1 MKVTIEEATLENYK
15 FFTKKED
22 LIPHAKLTIKAVEEG
37 SPVLIRHFTNET
49 YLKKIG
55 ELAQN
60 DTWRNI
66 QLPLDEQVT
75 VVISGVEFEAVLTE
89 IQVKKNKKKQTNT
102 YTITIEKDVEDD
114 DIKNIVYP
122 FFKSREEEANP
133 DPLKPSKLVPIKYE
147 VSINN

>member
-1 MKVTIEEATLENYK
+1 MKVTIEEAILENYK

-75 VVISGVEFEAVLTE
+75 VVISGVEFEAILTE
-89 IQVKKNKKKQTNT
+89 IQVKKNKKKNTNT
-102 YTITIEKDVEDD
+102 YTITIEKDVDD
-114 DIKNIVYP
+114 NDISRIVYP
-122 FFKSREEEANP
+122 FFKSREEEQNQ

>member
-66 QLPLDEQVT
+66 QLPLDEKVT
-75 VVISGVEFEAVLTE
+75 VTISGVEFEAVLSE

-122 FFKSREEEANP
+122 FFKSREEEPNP

>member
-133 DPLKPSKLVPIKYE
+133 DPLKPAKLVPIKYE

>member
-15 FFTKKED
+15 FFVKKED
-22 LIPHAKLTIKAVEEG
+22 LIPHAKLTVKTIEDG

-60 DTWRNI
+60 DTWNNI
-66 QLPLDEQVT
+66 KLPMDEEVT
-75 VVISGVEFEAVLTE
+75 VTFGGVQFEAILSE
-89 IQVKKNKKKQTNT
+89 IQVKRNRDKE
-102 YTITIEKDVEDD
+102 TITYSITFEKEVEEG

-122 FFKSREEEANP
+122 FFKSREEEENT
-133 DPLKPSKLVPIKYE
+133 DPLKTPKLVPIKYE

>member
-1 MKVTIEEATLENYK
+1 MKVTIEEAILENYK

>member
-75 VVISGVEFEAVLTE
+75 VTISGVEFEAVLTE

-102 YTITIEKDVEDD
+102 YTITIEKDVQDD